1 MSVNFNPKAA
11 MKGPK
16 PNEEEKGLL
25 TPNRSNRG
33 MPLKN
38 ISTTSSTAKLGQIK
52 KVGIDLSMV
61 DN

>member
-1 MSVNFNPKAA
+1 